1 MVYNML
7 SFYKPVRTSER
18 ERERERRERKRET
31 ERKKGEIERERERER
46 EISIRNFVR
55 NSFKV
60 IYFPQR
66 DPKVN
71 LYTN

>member
-46 EISIRNFVR
+46 DLNQKFCTKQFQSDIFSPERS
-55 NSFKV
+55 
-60 IYFPQR
+60 
-66 DPKVN
+66 
-71 LYTN
+71 